1 MLAATDV
8 VHVLVDRPLKVAI
21 VIVVAVIANWLVR
34 RAITRFV
41 SRVQGEP
48 AREALTALR
57 EGQTPAD
64 TQPLRMRRAQRAET
78 VAALLRS
85 VSSMV
90 IWVMAFFTALSQLSI
105 ELGPL
110 IAGASM
116 GLSSVFVVS
125 NSLRRRRICQHDA

>member
-1 MLAATDV
+1 MLAASDV

-21 VIVVAVIANWLVR
+21 VIAVAFVASWLVR

-48 AREALTALR
+48 ARQALTALR

-64 TQPLRMRRAQRAET
+64 TQPLRLRRAQRAET

-85 VSSMV
+85 MASMV
-90 IWVMAFFTALSQLSI
+90 IWTMAFLTALSQLSI

-110 IAGASM
+110 I
-116 GLSSVFVVS
+116 VS
-125 NSLRRRRICQHDA
+125 WPT